1 MHIIH
6 LVALTQDASFKPEF
20 KDFQGPTTIT
30 NNVYVLFISVGINNG
45 VNFMRLFETIIP
57 SIID

>member
-6 LVALTQDASFKPEF
+6 LVAPTQDASFKPEF
-20 KDFQGPTTIT
+20 KDFQGPTTTT
-30 NNVYVLFISVGINNG
+30 NNVYVLFISVGFNNG
-45 VNFMRLFETIIP
+45 VNFMLLFETIIQ

>member
-6 LVALTQDASFKPEF
+6 LVAPTQDASFKPEF
-20 KDFQGPTTIT
+20 KDFQGPTTTTT
-30 NNVYVLFISVGINNG
+30 NNVLFISVGFNNG
-45 VNFMRLFETIIP
+45 VNFMPLFETIIQ

>member
-6 LVALTQDASFKPEF
+6 LVAPTQDAFLKPEF
-20 KDFQGPTTIT
+20 KDFQGSTTIT
-30 NNVYVLFISVGINNG
+30 NNVLFISVGINNG
-45 VNFMRLFETIIP
+45 VNFMLLFETIIQ